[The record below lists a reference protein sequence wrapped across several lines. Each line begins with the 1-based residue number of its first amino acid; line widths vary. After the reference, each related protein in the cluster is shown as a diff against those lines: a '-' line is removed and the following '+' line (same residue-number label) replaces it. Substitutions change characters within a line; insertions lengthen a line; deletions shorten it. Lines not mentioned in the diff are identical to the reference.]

1 MQGYSIFSDV
11 SYNVQQQKQ
20 LEMER
25 LREEQRRREY
35 ELKVEAERRKLAEHE
50 RRVGV
55 RPAQEKNT
63 LEEQR
68 IEELRR
74 RDEELRR
81 NAAKRR
87 EEERR
92 RAEEEERKRDQEEE
106 RRREE
111 QRRLDFGRREEERIR
126 EEQRR
131 EEERRKMDR
140 AEKERIMG
148 EEMNKEE
155 DTTTSKGGV
164 TDTNAVPE
172 GDDWDYGSDE
182 DVDATDDYLHADKEL
197 EGVEATDKESIDHG
211 SDDTV
216 ADEAEKPG
224 HNQQLDGIIKVIEAA
239 AEETTTT
246 DGHEDD
252 DYWDHSIKRDD
263 EEYEVPKVVDSEED
277 RELSPTK
284 PAEGV
289 VVPTGKVREFAAE
302 EGEEGWMMMKRV
314 DENSSPITLSAT
326 VTALFLIMRIF

>member
-1 MQGYSIFSDV
+1 IKDILRRDYSTTKLHLCSCNHNIRNIIAFSV
-11 SYNVQQQKQ
+11 GRPRTVQQEQ
-20 LEMER
+20 L
-25 LREEQRRREY
+25 
-35 ELKVEAERRKLAEHE
+35 
-50 RRVGV
+50 
-55 RPAQEKNT
+55 PAQGQQHRQQPPPPPVPG
-63 LEEQR
+63 EE
-68 IEELRR
+68 
-74 RDEELRR
+74 
-81 NAAKRR
+81 R

-216 ADEAEKPG
+216 ADESEKPG
-224 HNQQLDGIIKVIEAA
+224 HNQQLDGIIRVIEAA
-239 AEETTTT
+239 AEETSRHYGI
-246 DGHEDD
+246 DVERG
-252 DYWDHSIKRDD
+252 R
-263 EEYEVPKVVDSEED
+263 
-277 RELSPTK
+277 
-284 PAEGV
+284 
-289 VVPTGKVREFAAE
+289 
-302 EGEEGWMMMKRV
+302 
-314 DENSSPITLSAT
+314 
-326 VTALFLIMRIF
+326 